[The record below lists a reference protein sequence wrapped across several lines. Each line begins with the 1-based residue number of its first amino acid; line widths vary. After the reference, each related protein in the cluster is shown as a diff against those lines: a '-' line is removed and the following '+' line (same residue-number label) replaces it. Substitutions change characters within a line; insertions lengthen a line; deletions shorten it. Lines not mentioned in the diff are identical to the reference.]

1 MGCHAVTAR
10 HYSAQEILRSG
21 LRLTIRAARPDDR
34 PHIAIDFVNEVM
46 LVAAM
51 PFDGGEIVI
60 GSACY
65 VADRQADGL
74 REAGVAFTI
83 EEPYQALGIAS
94 QLLKHLAAI
103 ARLYGITRLAADVL
117 PNNESMS
124 TLFEHSGFPL
134 RRQRLDD
141 VTRVT
146 LALAGPWPPQ
156 AAHRFPA
163 HASTAEAFN

>member
-1 MGCHAVTAR
+1 M
-10 HYSAQEILRSG
+10 
-21 LRLTIRAARPDDR
+21 
-34 PHIAIDFVNEVM
+34 
-46 LVAAM
+46 
-51 PFDGGEIVI
+51 I
-60 GSACY
+60 GSAHY
-65 VADRQADGL
+65 VVDQTADGL

-94 QLLKHLAAI
+94 RLLKHLAAI

-124 TLFEHSGFPL
+124 TLFERSGLPL

-156 AAHRFPA
+156 ATRRFPA